1 MKYLCLFYDDEALFD
16 AMPKDEFDRVLGE
29 YFAVDEDLRRRGQML
44 GGEALQPA
52 STATL
57 LRVRDGRVSL
67 TDGPYI
73 ETKEQLGGFMLID
86 ARDLDEAVAIM
97 SRIPSAR
104 LGCIEVRPILEF
116 ERP

>member
-1 MKYLCLFYDDEALFD
+1 MKYLCLFYDDESLFD
-16 AMPKDEFDRVLGE
+16 AMPKGEFDSVLGE
-29 YFAVDEDLRRRGQML
+29 YFAVDDDLRRAGRML

-52 STATL
+52 RSATL
-57 LRVRDGRVSL
+57 LRVRDGRTSL
-67 TDGPYI
+67 TDGPYM

-86 ARDLDEAVAIM
+86 AKDLDEAVAVM

-104 LGCIEVRPILEF
+104 LGCIEVRPVLEF

>member
-1 MKYLCLFYDDEALFD
+1 MKYLCLFYDDVAQFD
-16 AMPKDEFDRVLGE
+16 ALPKDQLDALPPE
-29 YFAVDEDLRRRGQML
+29 YFAVADALSERGRLL

-73 ETKEQLGGFMLID
+73 ETKEQLGGFMLIE
-86 ARDLDEAVAIM
+86 ARDLDEAVAVM

-104 LGCIEVRPILEF
+104 MGCIEIRPVMEY

>member
-1 MKYLCLFYDDEALFD
+1 MKYLCLVYDDEALFD
-16 AMPKDEFDRVLGE
+16 ALPKDQFDSVLGE
-29 YFAVDEDLRRRGQML
+29 YFAVDHDLRRRDQML

-67 TDGPYI
+67 TDGPYM
-73 ETKEQLGGFMLID
+73 ETKEQLGGFMLIE
-86 ARDLDEAVAIM
+86 ARDLDEAVTVMA
-97 SRIPSAR
+97 RIPRAR
-104 LGCIEVRPILEF
+104 MGCIEVRPILEF